1 MLKDILSLIL
11 IVIAII
17 IGVTVLIP
25 ALPVIGAI
33 VYLGGP
39 MIWCVLTGDSF
50 WGEYGPFW

>member
-1 MLKDILSLIL
+1 MLKDILSVIL
-11 IVIAII
+11 IVILVV
-17 IGVTVLIP
+17 IGITVLIP

-33 VYLGGP
+33 IYLVGW

>member
-1 MLKDILSLIL
+1 MKDILSVIL
-11 IVIAII
+11 IVILVVVGI
-17 IGVTVLIP
+17 TVLIP

-33 VYLGGP
+33 IYLVGW

>member
-1 MLKDILSLIL
+1 MLKDILSVIL
-11 IVIAII
+11 IVILVV

-33 VYLGGP
+33 IYLGGVL
-39 MIWCVLTGDSF
+39 IWSLITGESI

>member
-1 MLKDILSLIL
+1 MIKDILSAIFIIALV
-11 IVIAII
+11 VIGI
-17 IGVTVLIP
+17 TVLIP

-33 VYLGGP
+33 VYLGGR